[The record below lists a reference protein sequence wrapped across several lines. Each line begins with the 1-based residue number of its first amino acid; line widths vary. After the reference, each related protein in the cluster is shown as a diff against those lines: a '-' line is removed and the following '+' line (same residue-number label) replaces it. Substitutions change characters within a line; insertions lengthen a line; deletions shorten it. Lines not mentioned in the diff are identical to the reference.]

1 MNPVDVF
8 DKSVKNLIDTFS
20 SFIISDWS
28 RRQVILIGENETVLY
43 WNWIWFLKAMF
54 EFRKY
59 REIFCCD
66 QPIESHDRIEFCQN
80 MCLK

>member
-28 RRQVILIGENETVLY
+28 RRKVVLIGECETVLY
-43 WNWIWFLKAMF
+43 
-54 EFRKY
+54 
-59 REIFCCD
+59 
-66 QPIESHDRIEFCQN
+66 
-80 MCLK
+80 